1 MQNVSSIRMEGKSI
15 APMNK
20 TKAIKFQKELAKKII
35 SKNRLSSKIKTICGV
50 DVSYNNNKAYCSAVI
65 LDKESLRVIESK
77 NSSCIVSAPYIPG
90 LFMLREAKPILLTIK
105 TLQEDFD
112 VLLVDGHGVLHPRNC
127 GLACYVGLKLD
138 KPVIGVAKKLLC
150 GKIQSDSKITLNGK
164 ILGYQI
170 ANKKDIYVSIGH
182 KISLRTARKIVK
194 DVILDCNW
202 YPEPLRIADQN
213 SKKLRN
219 QHKKFNVD
227 NF

>member
-1 MQNVSSIRMEGKSI
+1 MNYAHGSIILMD
-15 APMNK
+15 N
-20 TKAIKFQKELAKKII
+20 TQAINLQKELAKKVI
-35 SKNRLSSKIKTICGV
+35 SKNKLPSKIKTICGV
-50 DVSYNNNKAYCSAVI
+50 DVSYKGDKDYCSAVI
-65 LDKESLRVIESK
+65 LDKKSLSVIESK
-77 NSSCIVSAPYIPG
+77 NSSCTVSAPYIPG

-105 TLQEDFD
+105 KIRDDFD

-150 GKIQSDSKITLNGK
+150 GEIQSDSKITLDGK

-170 ANKKDIYVSIGH
+170 VNKKSIYVSIGH
-182 KISLRTARKIVK
+182 RINLQTAKRIVK
-194 DVILDCNW
+194 ETILDKNW

-219 QHKKFNVD
+219 
-227 NF
+227 